1 MACDVSPVAM
11 FFVSLLSEPYIHT
24 YVYKQWQGNEYSSLC
39 QLEINSLL
47 LIRLLIL
54 TISSGESQKNILD
67 KSIFDFVFTVPLS
80 KSKRQNAVFVD
91 LLRVFREYFSF
102 VCLSIVALAFTK
114 FQFAG
119 RSTSSLFIFIKFR
132 WDELSHTLGIK
143 EPSKKDKWAQIGQ
156 Q

>member
-1 MACDVSPVAM
+1 MKDT
-11 FFVSLLSEPYIHT
+11 FVSFLFPFLSQSCITFWNPFWIPVGRRATNTSYEIVFQVFIRVT
-24 YVYKQWQGNEYSSLC
+24 WLVTFRLWRCFLC
-39 QLEINSLL
+39 HSY
-47 LIRLLIL
+47 
-54 TISSGESQKNILD
+54 
-67 KSIFDFVFTVPLS
+67 IFDFVFTVPLS